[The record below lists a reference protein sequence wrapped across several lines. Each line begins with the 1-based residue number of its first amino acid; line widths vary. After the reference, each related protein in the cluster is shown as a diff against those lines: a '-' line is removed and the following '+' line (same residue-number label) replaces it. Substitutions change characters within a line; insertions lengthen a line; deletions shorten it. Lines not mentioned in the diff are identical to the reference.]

1 MIFITNKEKCN
12 KIKLEKDNYYIVSD
26 FDQTITSGKSI
37 GTWGINI
44 NRSENFIKE
53 RDKLYNKYRPIE
65 IDNNISKDEKFKAM
79 KEWYEKSLNLLL
91 EYKLEEKELI
101 ENVTSNRFKLRNG
114 AIEFLNKMNK
124 DNVPV
129 LILSAGIGNVINMV
143 LEHNNI
149 LFENIYLDSNI
160 LKFEN
165 GIAKG
170 ISNNVIHTMNKN
182 SKALIQ
188 KFGDKIEGRKNIVL
202 FGDILSDINMVS
214 KDDLARTITVGFLDS
229 KIDENIEFYKNNFD
243 IVCTEDTSF
252 IDVMEI
258 LFR

>member
-1 MIFITNKEKCN
+1 
-12 KIKLEKDNYYIVSD
+12 
-26 FDQTITSGKSI
+26 
-37 GTWGINI
+37 
-44 NRSENFIKE
+44 
-53 RDKLYNKYRPIE
+53 
-65 IDNNISKDEKFKAM
+65 
-79 KEWYEKSLNLLL
+79 
-91 EYKLEEKELI
+91 
-101 ENVTSNRFKLRNG
+101 
-114 AIEFLNKMNK
+114 
-124 DNVPV
+124 
-129 LILSAGIGNVINMV
+129 
-143 LEHNNI
+143 
-149 LFENIYLDSNI
+149 
-160 LKFEN
+160 
-165 GIAKG
+165 
-170 ISNNVIHTMNKN
+170 MNKN